1 MLCGPPHS
9 WPPQVRPPHNLPP
22 PPCKAPRSS
31 THSSLRR
38 CLSSDTSSAPQGT
51 SNPAGSMDTGSEQL
65 CLRASCR
72 WTLRH
77 HTPLIASCADEWT
90 ICDLESSIQ
99 SSHRPLPARTAQLHG
114 VKVAGDD
121 GSGCKTV
128 SKRPGTSR
136 WAECTAASKYPCRCS
151 SASTTASKTTELA
164 RDRSLAMRVLR
175 EPPPVRAPCASNAA
189 LVTQTNWYSTAV
201 IKQNNPSRSSQ
212 KWRPAWRWHLFVA
225 QNDLPGYVPPPPRD
239 GGVGDTG

>member
-1 MLCGPPHS
+1 M
-9 WPPQVRPPHNLPP
+9 
-22 PPCKAPRSS
+22 
-31 THSSLRR
+31 
-38 CLSSDTSSAPQGT
+38 
-51 SNPAGSMDTGSEQL
+51 
-65 CLRASCR
+65 
-72 WTLRH
+72 RH
-77 HTPLIASCADEWT
+77 HNPLIASGGHEWT
-90 ICDLESSIQ
+90 TCDLESSIQ
-99 SSHRPLPARTAQLHG
+99 FSHRPLPAHTAQLHG

-225 QNDLPGYVPPPPRD
+225 QNDLPGYVPPLHATEELGTPDEGVCWKERLQRGRPFLGRGTVLLPSVPRPIIFLL
-239 GGVGDTG
+239 VGT